1 MMQIRIM
8 RSAGVMAVIHVA
20 TLALLSSL
28 VDAQVAESNRIVIS
42 VRGGERS

>member
-8 RSAGVMAVIHVA
+8 RSAGVMARIHVF

-28 VDAQVAESNRIVIS
+28 
-42 VRGGERS
+42 GGRLSHGID

>member
-8 RSAGVMAVIHVA
+8 RSAGVMVRMHVS

-28 VDAQVAESNRIVIS
+28 
-42 VRGGERS
+42 GGCGGHGID

>member
-8 RSAGVMAVIHVA
+8 RSAGVMTGMHVS

-28 VDAQVAESNRIVIS
+28 
-42 VRGGERS
+42 GGCAGHGID

>member
-8 RSAGVMAVIHVA
+8 RSAGVMARMHVS

-28 VDAQVAESNRIVIS
+28 AGARAAESD
-42 VRGGERS
+42 